1 MDADLIGLAFSAG
14 LVAALNPCGFAM
26 LPAYLALVVRGDGQ
40 PGRAPLRALAATA
53 AMTLGVVVVFAGFGT
68 LAVSVASTLQRYL
81 PYVTVIIGGILF
93 GLGLWLLTGRRIGL
107 PIGAG
112 ARWAPSARLG
122 SMLGYGAGFALAS
135 LSCTV
140 GPFLAVTASAARA
153 GSVRGTTLVYLAYA
167 AGFALIVGT
176 LAVSVAFASSAVLD
190 RMRRIVPY
198 VNRISGLLLVLV
210 GAYVAYYGVYEIR
223 LFGSTTAVTD
233 PVVNAAGR
241 VQSALA
247 GWVHQ
252 HGSWPWLAILVV
264 VAALTATTLRHR
276 RRSRRS
282 P

>member
-1 MDADLIGLAFSAG
+1 
-14 LVAALNPCGFAM
+14 
-26 LPAYLALVVRGDGQ
+26 
-40 PGRAPLRALAATA
+40 
-53 AMTLGVVVVFAGFGT
+53 
-68 LAVSVASTLQRYL
+68 VSVASTLQRYL
-81 PYVTVIIGGILF
+81 PYLTVVIGVVLLGV
-93 GLGLWLLTGRRIGL
+93 GLWLLTGRRLGL
-107 PIGAG
+107 PVGAG

-122 SMLGYGAGFALAS
+122 SMVGYGAGFALAS

-153 GSVRGTTLVYLAYA
+153 GSLRGTTMVYLAYA
-167 AGFALIVGT
+167 AGFALIVGA
-176 LAVSVAFASSAVLD
+176 LAVSVAFASSAMLD

-223 LFGSTTAVTD
+223 LFGSSTAVTD
-233 PVVNAAGR
+233 PVVSGAGR

-252 HGSWPWLAILVV
+252 HGSWPWLAVLVV
-264 VAALTATTLRHR
+264 VAALTATTVRYR